1 MTARIKSE
9 TAQIKNVG
17 FVMILLHPGRRQS
30 VILSWIDVSEQVRLP
45 SGADVHQL
53 RKNGAM
59 P

>member
-17 FVMILLHPGRRQS
+17 FVMFLLHPGRRQS
-30 VILSWIDVSEQVRLP
+30 VILGWIDVSEQVGFP
-45 SGADVHQL
+45 HGMDVHKL
-53 RKNGAM
+53 RKNGVM